1 MTSPATPVLVA
12 TDLGA
17 RSDRAVDRACHL
29 AQTWGAPLKVLH
41 AVEPGSWAD
50 RNPAL
55 AMDAVRA
62 VLPDP
67 SLAAEI
73 LLAHE
78 PAPQAIVRAAQ
89 ETGCGL
95 IVAGVARFN
104 QVGDFLIGTTVD
116 HAVRNAEVP
125 VLVVKQRVHGAYRSL
140 LVATDFSTCSRLA
153 LTKAANMFPDAALHV
168 LHVFD
173 VPLDGWPGSE
183 RKSPDL
189 EEQARRELEAF
200 LDHPDFSQTMRNRI
214 SMHFGHGVMDA
225 AVEQTARDV
234 NADLL
239 VLGTHGETGFLQFV
253 VGSRAESLLFWS
265 RTDTLMVR
273 EVP

>member
-17 RSDRAVDRACHL
+17 RSDRAVDRACLL
-29 AQTWGAPLKVLH
+29 AQAWGAPLKVLH

-55 AMDAVRA
+55 AMGAARA

-67 SLAAEI
+67 SLAADI

-104 QVGDFLIGTTVD
+104 QVGDFLIWTTVD
-116 HAVRNAEVP
+116 HALRNAAVP
-125 VLVVKQRVHGAYRSL
+125 VLVVKQRVHGA
-140 LVATDFSTCSRLA
+140 
-153 LTKAANMFPDAALHV
+153 
-168 LHVFD
+168 
-173 VPLDGWPGSE
+173 
-183 RKSPDL
+183 
-189 EEQARRELEAF
+189 
-200 LDHPDFSQTMRNRI
+200 
-214 SMHFGHGVMDA
+214 
-225 AVEQTARDV
+225 
-234 NADLL
+234 
-239 VLGTHGETGFLQFV
+239 
-253 VGSRAESLLFWS
+253 
-265 RTDTLMVR
+265 
-273 EVP
+273 

>member
-1 MTSPATPVLVA
+1 MTSHAPPVLVA

-17 RSDRAVDRACHL
+17 RSDRAVDRACLL
-29 AQTWGAPLKVLH
+29 AQAWGATLKVFH

-50 RNPAL
+50 RNPAF
-55 AMDAVRA
+55 AIGAVRA

-67 SLAAEI
+67 SAAADI

-78 PAPQAIVRAAQ
+78 PAPQAIVRSAQ

-95 IVAGVARFN
+95 IVAGVARLN

-116 HAVRNAEVP
+116 HAVRNAAVP

-140 LVATDFSTCSRLA
+140 LVTTDFSSCSRLA
-153 LTKAANMFPDAALHV
+153 LTTAANMFPDAALHV
-168 LHVFD
+168 LHVYD
-173 VPLDGWPGSE
+173 VPLDGWPGSNGK
-183 RKSPDL
+183 RPDL
-189 EEQARRELEAF
+189 EEQAQRELEAF
-200 LDHPDFSQTMRNRI
+200 VDHPDLSQTMRSRI
-214 SMHFGHGVMDA
+214 SIHLGHGVMDNV
-225 AVEQTARDV
+225 VEQTAREV
-234 NADLL
+234 HSDLL
-239 VLGTHGETGFLQFV
+239 VLGTHGKTGFLDFI

-273 EVP
+273 ESP